1 MADDR
6 DELGRGFADS
16 ARLVLGSLVA
26 AGLGIV
32 SLRLLL
38 SGLPEAEFGRYALLQ
53 GVGGVLALLVAWPAP
68 AMLRLGTEE
77 AVQRGGAVG
86 RTLASICA
94 LVLVTAPL
102 LLGGAWLARGPLE
115 AALGIGRVPWSPL
128 LAYAVATGLGYVG
141 AALLQPTG
149 RVGLRTLVP
158 AATRGIHV
166 GLLLGAV
173 TWWGLDLP
181 RALALTALSA
191 APSIVLPL
199 LIAGRRL
206 RGFVPD
212 AGLARRAGAFGAPLL
227 ARTLVAW
234 GLGACGQLLLRADP
248 VAVARFD
255 VAFRL
260 AEQAVVFGFA
270 LDFVAGPLLAGAAAR
285 GETGAPA
292 RLLGLAAPPLLLG
305 WSLAAGLLGA
315 AGEPLLGLLGAPHPA
330 ASAPVLSLLALAVAA
345 RGPSLLDNPLFD
357 AHLLSFWPTAFL
369 GTSLALGAGL
379 GLALVDAGWG
389 PLGPAAALAAAWSV
403 NAGLRSLYA
412 ARVFGASVLRV
423 WLALL
428 PAPAAVGLAHGA
440 SALGLGL
447 EGRLAAWS
455 LVALATPAL
464 ARALGLL
471 PAEAALVLDRVRM
484 PAGLRRLVAGRFSPA
499 RAPGAR
505 PRLLLLTTELRRAGA
520 EGVVEALALGL
531 RERWSVVVASLTS
544 VRADGGVGP
553 GGGDGAVAD
562 DLRAAGVE
570 VRCLRVAGK
579 ADLLRGA
586 WRVLRLVR
594 EVQPDVLHAHLVHA
608 ALAARVLG
616 RLAGARRVVTTVH
629 VVERRRLPL
638 RRLLERLTAP
648 LDDRTTCV
656 SEAVAVH
663 ARDAL
668 GARAPVVVE
677 NGIDLARFAPP
688 AERAAARATA
698 RATLG
703 LHPDARIVGA
713 VARLTAQKGLDDL
726 LRAFARVAPDRP
738 DALLVLVGEGPEA
751 AALDALAAELGLS
764 ARVRRV
770 GFRRDVPEVLRALDV
785 LAMPSRWEGFGLA
798 LVEGLA
804 AGLPCV
810 ATAVDSLPGVL
821 GDAGLLVPPGDV
833 AALAAALGRLLDEPE
848 LRADLA
854 RRGPERAR
862 RFDVRAMVEGYE
874 RVYREVLGP
883 LAPDQ
888 TPTSMRGSEGS
899 SVAPSA

>member
-1 MADDR
+1 MAGDQ

-16 ARLVLGSLVA
+16 ARLVLGSLLA
-26 AGLGIV
+26 AALGIV

-38 SGLPEAEFGRYALLQ
+38 AGLPEAEFGRYALLQ

-77 AVQRGGAVG
+77 AVARGGAVG

-94 LVLVTAPL
+94 LVLLTAPL
-102 LLGGAWLARGPLE
+102 LLGGAWLLRGPLE
-115 AALGIGRVPWSPL
+115 AALGIGAVPWSPL
-128 LAYAVATGLGYVG
+128 LAYAVASGLGNVG

-158 AATRGIHV
+158 AATRGLHV
-166 GLLLGAV
+166 ALLLWAV
-173 TWWGLDLP
+173 TSWGLDLP

-206 RGFVPD
+206 RGFAPD
-212 AGLARRAGAFGAPLL
+212 ARVARRAGAFGAPLL

-234 GLGACGQLLLRADP
+234 GLSVCGQLLLRSDP

-305 WSLAAGLLGA
+305 WALAAGLLGA
-315 AGEPLLGLLGAPHPA
+315 AGEPLLALLGAPHPA

-369 GTSLALGAGL
+369 GGSLALGAGL

-389 PLGPAAALAAAWSV
+389 PLGPAVALACAWSV
-403 NAGLRSLYA
+403 NAALRSLYA
-412 ARVFGASVLRV
+412 ARTFGAPVLRV

-428 PAPAAVGLAHGA
+428 PAPAALGLAHLA
-440 SALGLGL
+440 AEQGLGL
-447 EGRLAAWS
+447 PGRLAAWAG
-455 LVALATPAL
+455 VALVTPAL
-464 ARALGLL
+464 ARAAGLL
-471 PAEAALVLDRVRM
+471 PAEAVLVLDRVRM
-484 PAGLRRLVAGRFSPA
+484 PAGVRRLIAGRFSPG
-499 RAPGAR
+499 RAPGER
-505 PRLLLLTTELRRAGA
+505 PVLLLLTTELRRAGA

-531 RERWSVVVASLTS
+531 RDRWRVVVASLTS
-544 VRADGGVGP
+544 LGP
-553 GGGDGAVAD
+553 GDGAVAD

-570 VRCLRVAGK
+570 VRCLRLAGK
-579 ADLLRGA
+579 ADLARGA
-586 WRVLRLVR
+586 WRVVRLVR
-594 EVQPDVLHAHLVHA
+594 DVRPDVLHAHLVHA

-638 RRLLERLTAP
+638 RQLLERLTAR

-656 SEAVAVH
+656 SEAVAAH

-668 GARAPVVVE
+668 GVRAPVVVE
-677 NGIDLARFAPP
+677 NGIDLARFARAP
-688 AERAAARATA
+688 EGRAAA

-703 LHPDARIVGA
+703 LHPDARVVGA

-738 DALLVLVGEGPEA
+738 DALLVLVGEGEEA

-770 GFRRDVPEVLRALDV
+770 GFRRDVPELLRALDV

-804 AGLPCV
+804 AGVPCV
-810 ATAVDSLPGVL
+810 ATAVDSLPGVM

-833 AALAAALGRLLDEPE
+833 PALGAALGRLLDEPD

-854 RRGPERAR
+854 RRGPEQAK
-862 RFDVRAMVEGYE
+862 RFDVRVMVAGYE
-874 RVYREVLGP
+874 RVYRELLDLG
-883 LAPDQ
+883 LPDEER
-888 TPTSMRGSEGS
+888 PAR
-899 SVAPSA
+899 

>member
-1 MADDR
+1 MSPRPLDSSGMAGDP

-16 ARLVLGSLVA
+16 ARLLLGSLVA
-26 AGLGIV
+26 AALGIV

-77 AVQRGGAVG
+77 AVAHGGAVG

-94 LVLVTAPL
+94 LVLLTAPL
-102 LLGGAWLARGPLE
+102 LLGGAWLARAPLE
-115 AALGIGRVPWSPL
+115 ATLGIGAVPWSPL
-128 LAYAVATGLGYVG
+128 LAYAVASGLGNVG

-158 AATRGIHV
+158 AATRGLHV
-166 GLLLGAV
+166 ALLLWAV
-173 TWWGLDLP
+173 TSWGLDLP
-181 RALALTALSA
+181 RALVLTAISA

-206 RGFVPD
+206 RSFAPD

-234 GLGACGQLLLRADP
+234 GLSVCGQLLLRSDP

-292 RLLGLAAPPLLLG
+292 RLLGLAAPPLLLT
-305 WSLAAGLLGA
+305 WALAAGLLGA
-315 AGEPLLGLLGAPHPA
+315 AGEPLLALLGAPHPA
-330 ASAPVLSLLALAVAA
+330 ASAPALTLLALAVAA

-369 GTSLALGAGL
+369 GASLALGAGL

-389 PLGPAAALAAAWSV
+389 PLGPAVALACAWGL

-412 ARVFGASVLRV
+412 ARVFGAPVARV

-428 PAPAAVGLAHGA
+428 PAPAALGLAHVA
-440 SALGLGL
+440 STHGWGLS
-447 EGRLAAWS
+447 GRLAAWA
-455 LVALATPAL
+455 LVALVTPAL
-464 ARALGLL
+464 ARAAGLL
-471 PAEAALVLDRVRM
+471 PAEAALVLGRVRM
-484 PAGLRRLVAGRFSPA
+484 PAGLRRLITGRFSPG
-499 RAPGAR
+499 RAPGER

-531 RERWSVVVASLTS
+531 RDRWQVVVASLTS
-544 VRADGGVGP
+544 V

-570 VRCLRVAGK
+570 VRCLRLAGK

-594 EVQPDVLHAHLVHA
+594 ELRPDVLHAHLVHA

-638 RRLLERLTAP
+638 RRLLERLTAG

-656 SEAVAVH
+656 SDAVAVH
-663 ARDAL
+663 ARDDL

-688 AERAAARATA
+688 ADPAGSRAAARAT
-698 RATLG
+698 LG
-703 LHPDARIVGA
+703 LPPDARVVGA

-726 LRAFARVAPDRP
+726 LRAFARVAPERP
-738 DALLVLVGEGPEA
+738 DALLVLVGEGEEA

-770 GFRRDVPEVLRALDV
+770 GFRRDVPEVLRALDA

-804 AGLPCV
+804 AGVPCV
-810 ATAVDSLPGVL
+810 AAAVDSLPGVL

-833 AALAAALGRLLDEPE
+833 PALAAALGRLLDEPA

-854 RRGPERAR
+854 RRGPAQAKRY
-862 RFDVRAMVEGYE
+862 DVRTMVEGYE
-874 RVYREVLGP
+874 RVYRELRDP
-883 LAPDQ
+883 PLLAPE
-888 TPTSMRGSEGS
+888 RREAG
-899 SVAPSA
+899 A